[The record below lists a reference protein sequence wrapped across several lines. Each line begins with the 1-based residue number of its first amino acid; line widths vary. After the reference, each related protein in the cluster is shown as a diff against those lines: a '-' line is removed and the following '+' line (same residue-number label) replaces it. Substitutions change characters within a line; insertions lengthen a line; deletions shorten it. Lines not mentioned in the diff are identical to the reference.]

1 VAPSLLEV
9 NKKPGVH
16 YAVTV
21 DGIELPVVDVTHPAF
36 LVSLSESEQQTRI
49 RKFLNERPPF
59 AVLPRFLRTRLL
71 QVFLRGSVLSK
82 GIRASQG
89 SFMRGMDTYLL
100 KLGPQMLGAY
110 ATPIDRRIA
119 ASLPSLSVRLR
130 LQDMARLMADAL
142 RLPLSRQPRR
152 PLQFINIAGGPAIDS
167 LNALIVIQKNDPAAL
182 RERPVS
188 IDVLDLDEAGPK
200 FGQAALSALSRAGA
214 PLHGTQL
221 AFRHIRYD
229 WSNPAGLK
237 PVLDE
242 ARAQNA
248 IVIGSSE
255 GGLFEYGSDEQI
267 QGNLEALR
275 GSLEC
280 FVGSV
285 TRDDET
291 MKRLMNMSTAATR
304 PRGIT
309 VFRELARNAGWEVS
323 RFIER
328 PLSDQVV
335 LTPNPHLWQNRPEA
349 GHPDS

>member
-1 VAPSLLEV
+1 MS
-9 NKKPGVH
+9 
-16 YAVTV
+16 
-21 DGIELPVVDVTHPAF
+21 
-36 LVSLSESEQQTRI
+36 
-49 RKFLNERPPF
+49 
-59 AVLPRFLRTRLL
+59 
-71 QVFLRGSVLSK
+71 
-82 GIRASQG
+82 
-89 SFMRGMDTYLL
+89 GMDTYLL

-130 LQDMARLMADAL
+130 LQDMAQLMADAL
-142 RLPLSRQPRR
+142 RLPLSTQPRR

-167 LNALIVIQKNDPAAL
+167 LNALILIQKHDPTAL
-182 RERPVS
+182 LERPVS

-200 FGQAALSALSRAGA
+200 FGEAALSTLSREGA
-214 PLHGTQL
+214 PLQGTQIV
-221 AFRHIRYD
+221 FRHIRYD
-229 WSNPAGLK
+229 WSNPIGLK

-255 GGLFEYGSDEQI
+255 GGLLEYGSDEQV

-285 TRDDET
+285 TRNDET
-291 MKRLMNMSTAATR
+291 MKRLMEMSSAATR

-309 VFRELARNAGWEVS
+309 VFRELARRAGWEVA
-323 RFIER
+323 RFVER

-335 LTPNPHLWQNRPEA
+335 LTPSR
-349 GHPDS
+349 